1 MHHRTHLGVGLLA
14 WGMIAL
20 SFSAEARAERPTA
33 TPLESLLSHIARD
46 VALAEL
52 PERFTDESD
61 WDHEKTFTSR
71 LRLAG
76 KPLKPKIEKVK
87 TQKRHGTWTRFMG
100 HIPDPEKNL
109 QVNVQNLRTKG
120 EETRFEV
127 ITRFPITGEAELQ
140 QWARGVQ
147 LLGVSV
153 VADAELEIQ
162 MELRLVTRL
171 VPTPLLATADLFV
184 EVTSA
189 EIEMTHFKIQRIG
202 QADGKGAEW
211 VGDQV
216 KASLKRKVARRRE
229 KLVTQANKAI
239 QRQMD
244 QGKLRLDPYQLV
256 QHLWRSKQ

>member
-1 MHHRTHLGVGLLA
+1 MQPRTHLGVGLLA
-14 WGMIAL
+14 WGLVAL
-20 SFSAEARAERPTA
+20 SYSAEAHAGRPTT
-33 TPLESLLSHIARD
+33 TPLESLLSHLARD
-46 VALAEL
+46 IALREI
-52 PERFTDESD
+52 PERFTDESA
-61 WDHEKTFTSR
+61 WDHQKTFLSR
-71 LRLAG
+71 LRLTG

-87 TQKRHGTWTRFMG
+87 TQKRHGTWTRFKG
-100 HIPDPEKNL
+100 HIPNPEQNL
-109 QVNVQNLRTKG
+109 QVSIRNLHTKG

-153 VADAELEIQ
+153 VADAEIEIQ
-162 MELRLVTRL
+162 MDLRLVTRL
-171 VPTPLLATADLFV
+171 VPTPLIATPDLFV

-189 EIEMTHFKIQRIG
+189 EIEMSHFKIQRIG
-202 QADGKGAEW
+202 QANGKGAEW
-211 VGDQV
+211 VGDQI
-216 KASLKRKVARRRE
+216 KDSLGRKVARRRE

-256 QHLWRSKQ
+256 QHLWRSKP